1 MNISKNIKEAFKNNF
16 FLKIKIENHVSG
28 FRVSLSDIELGE
40 ITNITGSSLE
50 TTILKCLDSLDEIS
64 NKKKKQKMMLLENK
78 KKTIQ
83 KELELVNKELSSF
96 KLDLFRDKI

>member
-16 FLKIKIENHVSG
+16 FLTIRIENHVSG

-64 NKKKKQKMMLLENK
+64 NKKKNQKMMLLENK
-78 KKTIQ
+78 RKTIQ

>member
-50 TTILKCLDSLDEIS
+50 TTILECLDSLDEIS
-64 NKKKKQKMMLLENK
+64 NKKKNQKMMLLENK

-96 KLDLFRDKI
+96 KLDLFRDKV

>member
-50 TTILKCLDSLDEIS
+50 DTILECLGSLDEIS
-64 NKKKKQKMMLLENK
+64 NKKKNQKMMLLENK
-78 KKTIQ
+78 RKTIQ

>member
-16 FLKIKIENHVSG
+16 FLTIRIENHVSG

-64 NKKKKQKMMLLENK
+64 NKKKNQKMMLLENK
-78 KKTIQ
+78 RKTIQ
-83 KELELVNKELSSF
+83 KELELVNKQLSSF